1 MMHAA
6 PEDPQQARVGWS
18 GGNPLAGI
26 VSSAAARVQQAATPN
41 KQQLFEQVKQPADV
55 MTTKPFFQMPA
66 NKEQLSEQVKQ
77 SNVMATKPVV
87 QTPKFGM
94 LAVPSASSKPL
105 PSLGDEHMSPAD
117 YAAYF
122 TKDES
127 RIRELITRIAKIN
140 EAYLRHSTRA
150 LDAASEIDLDAEDGP
165 YVPEDG
171 AEAIHELF
179 VAAEEHSVL
188 LTPLLFWVGYPE
200 RMANEENRTTCTRL
214 AIAAMA
220 HKESMMRSSAA
231 KPLLHYA
238 RSVYGVV
245 SF

>member
-26 VSSAAARVQQAATPN
+26 VSSAAAQVQQAASAAARVQQAATPN
-41 KQQLFEQVKQPADV
+41 NQQLFEQVKQPV
-55 MTTKPFFQMPA
+55 MTTKPFFPM
-66 NKEQLSEQVKQ
+66 
-77 SNVMATKPVV
+77 
-87 QTPKFGM
+87 PKFGM

-140 EAYLRHSTRA
+140 EAARWRT
-150 LDAASEIDLDAEDGP
+150 
-165 YVPEDG
+165 
-171 AEAIHELF
+171 
-179 VAAEEHSVL
+179 
-188 LTPLLFWVGYPE
+188 
-200 RMANEENRTTCTRL
+200 RTT
-214 AIAAMA
+214 
-220 HKESMMRSSAA
+220 
-231 KPLLHYA
+231 A
-238 RSVYGVV
+238 RSARDWPTLPWRTRRR
-245 SF
+245 S

>member
-1 MMHAA
+1 MGKFWVYKISSGAAWPASGYNADRGMMHAA

-140 EAYLRHSTRA
+140 EAYLRHS
-150 LDAASEIDLDAEDGP
+150 SYP
-165 YVPEDG
+165 YVRYVSALVNAPRG
-171 AEAIHELF
+171 SRSEA
-179 VAAEEHSVL
+179 AAAN
-188 LTPLLFWVGYPE
+188 VG
-200 RMANEENRTTCTRL
+200 
-214 AIAAMA
+214 IAV
-220 HKESMMRSSAA
+220 SSNADA
-231 KPLLHYA
+231 T
-238 RSVYGVV
+238 
-245 SF
+245 